1 MKTRQ
6 VSPEMAGENTGRL
19 EISPVAGRK
28 RAWKRFRRNNLAVGG
43 LAAIAVFALAAT
55 LAPVVAPADPN
66 EIDLEAVLEGPSGK
80 HLLGSDDLGRDVL
93 SRILYGGRTSL
104 ALGLVVVTTA
114 ATTGTVVGAVAGF
127 FGARTDAI
135 ITALTDI
142 AIAFPAFLLALLVL
156 SILGPGL
163 FQAMIAVGV
172 AYVPRFIRLARA
184 SALGLRELEFVLSA
198 RAVGAG
204 DWRILR
210 AHVLPNVLGPVVVQ
224 ATLLSGS
231 AILIAASLGFLG
243 LGAQPPVAEWGS
255 MISDARQYLRQ
266 APHASAFPGLAIVL
280 VVLAMN
286 LVGDALRDTL
296 DVRSG

>member
-1 MKTRQ
+1 M
-6 VSPEMAGENTGRL
+6 

-28 RAWKRFRRNNLAVGG
+28 RAWKRFSRNNLAVGG
-43 LAAIAVFALAAT
+43 LAAIAVFALAAI

-66 EIDLEAVLEGPSGK
+66 EQDLEAVLEGPSGK
-80 HLLGSDDLGRDVL
+80 HLLGTDDLGRDVL
-93 SRILYGGRTSL
+93 SRIIYGGRTSL

-114 ATTGTVVGAVAGF
+114 ATVGTVVGVVAGF
-127 FGARTDAI
+127 FGARTDAV

-184 SALGLRELEFVLSA
+184 SALGLRELEFILSA

-210 AHVLPNVLGPVVVQ
+210 RHLLPNVLGPVVVQ

-266 APHASAFPGLAIVL
+266 APHASAFPGLAIVV

-286 LVGDALRDTL
+286 LAGDALRDTL